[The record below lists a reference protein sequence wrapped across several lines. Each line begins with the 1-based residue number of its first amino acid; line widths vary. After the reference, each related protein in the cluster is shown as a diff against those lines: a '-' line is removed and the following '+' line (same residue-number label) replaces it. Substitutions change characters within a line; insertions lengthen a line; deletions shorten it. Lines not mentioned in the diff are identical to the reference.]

1 MLLQVLMVDPVIAAD
16 GHTYE
21 RSAVQAW
28 LQHNDTSPVTKAP
41 LRHTRLV
48 PNVVIKGA
56 IVSQR
61 GQSQ

>member
-1 MLLQVLMVDPVIAAD
+1 MVDPVIAAD

-21 RSAVQAW
+21 RSALEAW
-28 LQHNDTSPVTKAP
+28 LQHNHTSPVTKAP
-41 LRHTRLV
+41 LRHTRLL

-61 GQSQ
+61 EQLQ